1 MYFEP
6 GLNRLRKVSWV
17 GSQVHYL
24 LLQLLHKRLKLA
36 ESRREL
42 FLLLKNPF
50 LDLSL
55 LSLKK
60 FFALLDYFL
69 QLIHVDVDFG
79 VVGTL
84 QLFVYALVLFDKN
97 LHVGFLGLNFFVEIL
112 DLLLVAELVQ
122 LELHL
127 EALVLVDKLV
137 EILLVFA
144 GQLFEVLNQL
154 KEIGSLAALNAVLDE
169 VVELHDEPLQFL
181 YCLVLFLEGDFLV

>member
-1 MYFEP
+1 M
-6 GLNRLRKVSWV
+6 
-17 GSQVHYL
+17 
-24 LLQLLHKRLKLA
+24 
-36 ESRREL
+36 
-42 FLLLKNPF
+42 FLLLKNFF

-55 LSLKK
+55 LTLKK